1 MIGRRRGKA
10 IGRRVRRLGR
20 CLAVALVAMGP
31 GCALAG
37 QSPLDIFGSHFGGSR
52 RPAVAKQ
59 WWASISALLLTEFDG
74 RLVSET
80 PLPRNPNPD
89 FVRFDGLQTSVGYNY
104 LTVGGNLVLSYNA
117 ESFIPVLPRNTALT
131 LAVSGHLGF
140 TLDSLFLAPGQ
151 TALHDFR
158 GVTRNFRPN
167 LEDNYL
173 MIGADV
179 EALLWPETKW
189 LAFGA
194 HLSVG
199 TYHQEQ
205 GLTLILADRFGSAKS
220 YLQLTGGWVTTSGVG
235 PAPVAAALDDSYFSV
250 RAGLEHTDR
259 YGLGVVYSTGIF
271 PGESEF
277 FISLHTAVQLG
288 STTWLRIEH
297 VNDLLGGK
305 DRGPTGGARVTLAKT
320 F

>member
-1 MIGRRRGKA
+1 MIPNWQA
-10 IGRRVRRLGR
+10 LSISAPLRRLTW
-20 CLAVALVAMGP
+20 CLVIAIAASGGGSP
-31 GCALAG
+31 LAA

-52 RPAVAKQ
+52 RPAVANQK
-59 WWASISALLLTEFDG
+59 WCAITALLLTEFDG
-74 RLVSET
+74 RLVSDT
-80 PLPRNPNPD
+80 PLPRIPAPD

-104 LTVGGNLVLSYNA
+104 LTYGRNRVLSYNA
-117 ESFIPVLPRNTALT
+117 ENWLPFLPRNTALT
-131 LAVSGHLGF
+131 VAASAHFGR
-140 TLDSLFLAPGQ
+140 TKDSLFLAQGQ

-167 LEDNYL
+167 LEDGYWL
-173 MIGADV
+173 FGLDL

-199 TYHQEQ
+199 NYHQEQ

-235 PAPVAAALDDSYFSV
+235 PAPVAAALDDGYFSV
-250 RAGLEHTDR
+250 RAGLEHADR
-259 YGLGVVYSTGIF
+259 YGLAVVYSTGIF

-277 FISLHTAVQLG
+277 FVSLHMAIQLG
-288 STTWLRIEH
+288 SATWLRIEH

-305 DRGPTGGARVTLAKT
+305 DRGPTGGARVALART